1 MDRRQRKTRESI
13 FKAFID
19 LLSKKDYNK
28 ITVSEIIDSADIGR
42 STFYS
47 NFETKDYLLKEL
59 CEDLFCHI
67 FDSENKNHANHNHI
81 FSCDAPDSVFLHLLM
96 HLQKN
101 DNNLLVLFK
110 CYNNEV
116 FLKYFKANL
125 KKLVEKHPDMFKTN
139 KIKNL
144 PESFRVNHI
153 VSTFAETVKWWIDN
167 GTKESPEKI
176 SEYFFS
182 IV

>member
-81 FSCDAPDSVFLHLLM
+81 FSWSQLAVSNRTIFNNVFACN
-96 HLQKN
+96 QI
-101 DNNLLVLFK
+101 
-110 CYNNEV
+110 
-116 FLKYFKANL
+116 L
-125 KKLVEKHPDMFKTN
+125 KK
-139 KIKNL
+139 I
-144 PESFRVNHI
+144 
-153 VSTFAETVKWWIDN
+153 
-167 GTKESPEKI
+167 
-176 SEYFFS
+176 
-182 IV
+182 